1 MLDFWNSRPQYPAML
16 RKPAPTA
23 RGRKALEAVSSPARL
38 EIITV
43 LGSGPATTKEL
54 AERLGRSRQSLY
66 YHLDQLIS
74 AGLVVAEAADDD
86 AREQRFRLRDERVT
100 VGADVRARPERVAA
114 TNAANALLRTA
125 GREVAAA
132 HAEAAA
138 RGTRSIGPILVGRG
152 KGRLSETQLRRATA
166 LIEELFALFSPVD
179 DPTGPPFYS
188 LTIALTP
195 ARTSAGARR
204 R

>member
-1 MLDFWNSRPQYPAML
+1 MP

-43 LGSGPATTKEL
+43 LGSDPATTKEL

-66 YHLDQLIS
+66 YHLELLIA

-114 TNAANALLRTA
+114 TKAANALLRTA

-152 KGRLSETQLRRATA
+152 KGRLSEAQLRRANA
-166 LIEELFALFSPVD
+166 LIEELFSLFSPVD

-195 ARTSAGARR
+195 ARTSVGARR